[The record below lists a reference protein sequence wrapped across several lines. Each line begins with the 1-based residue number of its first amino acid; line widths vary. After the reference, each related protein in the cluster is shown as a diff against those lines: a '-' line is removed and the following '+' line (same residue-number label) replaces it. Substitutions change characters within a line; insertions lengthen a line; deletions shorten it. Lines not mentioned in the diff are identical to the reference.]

1 MSQFDRDLRESLR
14 RREPPPGFAEKVLSM
29 SRTSR
34 ESETRHTARPWLA
47 AAAAVVLM
55 IGGGIFI
62 EQQRQQAEDEKA
74 KEQAK
79 EQLMV
84 ALRITGSKLRNV
96 QERLSTIQQRAGQR
110 QSNP

>member
-1 MSQFDRDLRESLR
+1 MSQFERDLRESLR
-14 RREPPPGFAEKVLSM
+14 HREPPSGFAEKVLA
-29 SRTSR
+29 RSR
-34 ESETRHTARPWLA
+34 ESEARHTTGRWLV

-55 IGGGIFI
+55 IGGGIFVQ
-62 EQQRQQAEDEKA
+62 QQRQHAEDEK
-74 KEQAK
+74 AK

-96 QERLSTIQQRAGQR
+96 QERLSRIQERAVQR